1 MYNTYMK
8 QRADTPH
15 FTFSLIHAAASV
27 NDRLEAALETA
38 GLSVAKQ
45 SALTHLADASEP
57 LTLSELAS
65 KLSCVRSNIT
75 QLVDRLEADG
85 LVRRIADPSDR
96 RSIRAELTPL
106 GLEKQAAGAEAL
118 AKVQRD
124 IAGQISG
131 ADLIGLEAALAAL
144 G

>member
-8 QRADTPH
+8 QTASTPH

-27 NDRLEAALETA
+27 NDRLEAALETV

-45 SALTHLADASEP
+45 SALTQLATAAEP
-57 LTLSELAS
+57 LTLGDLAAL
-65 KLSCVRSNIT
+65 LSCVRSNIT
-75 QLVDRLEADG
+75 GLVDRLEADG

-106 GLEKQAAGAEAL
+106 GVEKQALGAEAL
-118 AKVQRD
+118 
-124 IAGQISG
+124 
-131 ADLIGLEAALAAL
+131 
-144 G
+144 